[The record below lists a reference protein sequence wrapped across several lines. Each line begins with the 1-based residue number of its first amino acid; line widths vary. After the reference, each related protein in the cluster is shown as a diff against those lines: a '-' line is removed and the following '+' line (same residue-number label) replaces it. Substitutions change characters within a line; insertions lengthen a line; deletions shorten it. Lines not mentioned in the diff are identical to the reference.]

1 MKNLLL
7 AAESPYTRKKSM
19 QELKARIAKLTAL
32 WGGTLPLMNSP
43 MAGVTTCE
51 MVAAVSN
58 AGGLG
63 VLAGDFLE
71 PEALK
76 AVVQYTRTLTDRP
89 FAVNLRVRDKEGKS
103 QFFDNDEERAKA
115 QGVAR
120 ALEDLAVDLGL
131 PQDYAPAAL
140 PDFEAQLDCILD
152 LNVGHVCVS
161 FGGLREI
168 YAEKLE
174 KAGVVMIGAATTL
187 REVKVMR
194 SAGVHAVVVQGMEAG
209 GPRLNF
215 EAADDRSLV
224 GLMNLIGP
232 AARACGLPVVA
243 SGGIMTGRQLAASLV
258 AGASGAMIG
267 TALLKTPESAAH
279 PAHKEALSFTGDN
292 ATVLTRLYDGRLARI
307 VDNAFVGAI
316 EDAGLELAAYPNQWK
331 VMQPLA
337 NAARAC
343 DRDDLMPMY
352 AGQGAELAQSAPT
365 EAVIARLMRE
375 TEQALETK
383 LF

>member
-1 MKNLLL
+1 
-7 AAESPYTRKKSM
+7 M
-19 QELKARIAKLTAL
+19 QEFKARISKLTAL
-32 WGGTLPLMNSP
+32 WGGVLPVMNSP
-43 MAGVTTCE
+43 MAGITTPE

-71 PEALK
+71 PDALK
-76 AVVQYTRTLTDRP
+76 TAVEQTRELTDKP

-103 QFFDNDEERAKA
+103 QFFDNDQERAKA
-115 QGVAR
+115 QAVR
-120 ALEDLAVDLGL
+120 HALGDLAVDLGL
-131 PQDYAPAAL
+131 PEDYAPAEL
-140 PDFEAQLDCILD
+140 PDFEAQLESVLD
-152 LNVGHVCVS
+152 LNVGHVCVG

-194 SAGVHAVVVQGMEAG
+194 SAGVNAVVVQGMEAG

-215 EAADDRSLV
+215 EAPDDRSLV

-232 AARACGLPVVA
+232 ATRASGLPVVA

-352 AGQGAELAQSAPT
+352 AGQGADLAQSAAT
-365 EAVIARLMRE
+365 EVVIARLMRE
-375 TEQALETK
+375 TEQALETQ